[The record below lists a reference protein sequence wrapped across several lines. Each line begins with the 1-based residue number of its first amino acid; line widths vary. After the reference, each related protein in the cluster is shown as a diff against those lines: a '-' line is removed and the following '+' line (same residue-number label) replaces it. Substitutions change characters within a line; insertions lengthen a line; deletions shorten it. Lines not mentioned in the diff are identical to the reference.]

1 MDRIEYLEAIVP
13 TPFCV
18 LGIRLRPFSLGM
30 LNLLRRIESSVVQ
43 DDKHPTKDELVKA
56 VLICSR
62 SFEDGVELISRP
74 PLMRSTLSALNRGL
88 RGVFRRRRINW
99 DESLL
104 MFYDYIRDGMRRPD
118 VWESDGNIQP
128 SAPWEEIVILALM
141 RCGYERSEV
150 MDSYLPLVW
159 FTFHT
164 ASEMD
169 SYRNASSM
177 SDVRRPFVD
186 ARDREV
192 MDAIKAKGSNGQQG

>member
-1 MDRIEYLEAIVP
+1 MDRINYLDAIVP

-30 LNLLRRIESSVVQ
+30 LNLLQRIESPLVM
-43 DDKHPTKDELVKA
+43 DDSHPTKEELVQA

-62 SFEDGVELISRP
+62 SFGEGVELLSRP
-74 PLMRSTLSALNRGL
+74 ALMRSTLRSLNIGL
-88 RGVFRRRRINW
+88 RGVFRRRHINW
-99 DESLL
+99 DEALL

-118 VWESDGNIQP
+118 VWESEGNIQP
-128 SAPWEEIVILALM
+128 SAPWEEIIILSLM

-150 MDSYLPLVW
+150 MDAYLPLVW

-169 SYRNASSM
+169 SYRSASSM

-192 MDAIKAKGSNGQQG
+192 MDAIKAKGANGQQG